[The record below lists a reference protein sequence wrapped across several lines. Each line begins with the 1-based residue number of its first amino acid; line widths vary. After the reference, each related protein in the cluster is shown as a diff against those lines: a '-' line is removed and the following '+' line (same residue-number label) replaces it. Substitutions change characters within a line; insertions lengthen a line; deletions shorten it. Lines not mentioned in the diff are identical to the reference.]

1 MENIPQKQYNFLMT
15 TRQFLNIVEMRT
27 KVISMGTFVCASLY
41 AVNIQDSVP
50 MVPWVIMGFATLFV
64 DMGTTGFNTFFD
76 YYRGTDNLTY
86 TKEKEKVLVHEQV
99 NPLSAL
105 LISLALFA
113 LAAVLGLVLASMTSW
128 YLIVV
133 GGLCMLVGF
142 FYTAGPL
149 PISRTPFGELFAGGF
164 LGSVLFLITLFVLGV
179 PLGAKEVAAT
189 LPFLLLIGMILS
201 VNNGCD
207 RIGDTANGRKT
218 LSILL
223 GKRGSISLVAAEG
236 LAAYLVSAVF
246 VFVGMY
252 PVYFLP
258 LLIFLAIR
266 FLVQFRNMR
275 REGMDEAHKA
285 QHMRFASSTF
295 VWFALSFLIAF
306 LLSKVFGSPAF

>member
-1 MENIPQKQYNFLMT
+1 MT

-27 KVISMGTFVCASLY
+27 KVISMGTFACASLY

-50 MVPWVIMGFATLFV
+50 IVPWVIMGFATLFV

-128 YLIVV
+128 YLLLV
-133 GGLCMLVGF
+133 GGMCMLVGF

-189 LPFLLLIGMILS
+189 VPFLLLIGMILS

-223 GKRGSISLVAAEG
+223 GKRGSVGLVATEG

-258 LLIFLAIR
+258 LLVFLAIR
-266 FLVQFRNMR
+266 FLVQFRRVR

-285 QHMRFASSTF
+285 QHMGFASSTF
-295 VWFALSFLIAF
+295 ISFSLSFVIAF
-306 LLSKVFGSPAF
+306 LLSRVFGSPVF